1 MTPEKDT
8 REQGSPPLTPFVVAF
23 IVFSAAVLYVGHL
36 YYTTKQIYFRE
47 QTELSISAIAELK
60 VNQLTNWWSACN
72 VDCQRIRS
80 NGFLVEHLVAL
91 GSRPAREGSVRLI
104 SSWMRSLQETGGYQS
119 VFLLD
124 TTGRVLFFKGRPDS
138 VLDTREQSTLG
149 EVVRTHEVSFTD
161 LHISDSGGG
170 VFCDFFA
177 PVIDARRGGEFIA
190 GIVVLRVDASRHV
203 YPLVES
209 WPNPSSS
216 SEMNLLGRDGGD
228 AVYLSAPRHKKAK
241 PLQLRFPLTDT
252 SLVAVRAVCGME
264 GFVEGGDYRGVQV
277 KAFISKIPST
287 PWMLVA
293 QTELSEINDPLNG
306 IAKWVASL
314 SVAMIVAAG
323 FGLGLWRRHRQ
334 AQIFHAR
341 LREETQ
347 RSQALAALNIAE
359 ERFTKVFRRS
369 PVPMCITRLTDG
381 MILDVNESFVAL
393 FGYAAEEII
402 NHPSTEFQFWRT
414 PDGRQGSMESPAE
427 NGRMVNLE
435 SPLRKKSG
443 EMGMQLVSSERIHL
457 SGEPCLLV
465 TAVDITGRKMMEEAL
480 RESNERFEKVF
491 RNSPVLMS
499 LISMD
504 DGTVVEVNDA
514 AAQILGFSRSEVVG
528 KTSEEIGWMSVDDR
542 ARILTA
548 LRYHDR
554 IHSLEVRMHRK
565 DGRPVQCSLNGEIVN
580 LRGKKYLLSVAEDI
594 TEQKH
599 SQEQLARSA
608 REKEELL
615 KELQHRV
622 KNNLSLI
629 AALLEFGMNSIADER
644 SKRAFVDAQS
654 RIRTM
659 SRIYDQLYQSSAL
672 EDIEADIYLS
682 QLANSLIKTFAV
694 NAHKIQLKLHLHPVK
709 MDMKR
714 MVPIGLIVNE
724 LVTNALKYA
733 FPDDRTG
740 EVMLSFEKLNKHI
753 VLAVS
758 DDGVGLPK
766 GIDLKRPASLGLSIV
781 SMLADQI
788 GAELVVTGT
797 KGTSVSLTF
806 EL

>member
-1 MTPEKDT
+1 LTPEKDT
-8 REQGSPPLTPFVVAF
+8 RDQGSPPLTPFVVAF
-23 IVFSAAVLYVGHL
+23 VVFSAAILYIGHL
-36 YYTTKQIYFRE
+36 YYTTKQVYFRE
-47 QTELSISAIAELK
+47 QTELTISAIAGLK
-60 VNQLTNWWSACN
+60 VNQITNWWSACN
-72 VDCQRIRS
+72 SDCQRIRS
-80 NGFLVEHLVAL
+80 NGFLVEHLVSL
-91 GSRPAREGSVRLI
+91 GSRPASERSVRLI
-104 SSWMRSLQETGGYQS
+104 ASWMGSLQETGGYQS

-124 TTGRVLFFKGRPDS
+124 TAGRVLFFKGRPDS
-138 VLDTREQSTLG
+138 ALDAREKNTLG
-149 EVVRTHEVSFTD
+149 EVVRSYDVSFTD
-161 LHISDSGGG
+161 LHRADSAGG

-177 PVIDARRGGEFIA
+177 PVIDARRGGGVIA
-190 GIVVLRVDASRHV
+190 GIVVLRVDPSRHIF
-203 YPLVES
+203 PLVES
-209 WPNPSSS
+209 WPNSSSS
-216 SEMNLLGRDGGD
+216 SEMNLLGRDGSD
-228 AVYLSAPRHKKAK
+228 VVYLSPPRHRKTE
-241 PLQLRFPLTDT
+241 PFQLRFPSTDT
-252 SLVAVRAVCGME
+252 TLVAVRAARGME

-277 KAFISKIPST
+277 KAFISKVPRT

-293 QTELSEINDPLNG
+293 QTELSEINDPLNSV
-306 IAKWVASL
+306 AKWVSSL
-314 SVAMIVAAG
+314 SFALIVAAG
-323 FGLGLWRRHRQ
+323 LGLGLWRRHRQ
-334 AQIFHAR
+334 AQIYHAR

-369 PVPMCITRLTDG
+369 PVPMCITRLSDG
-381 MILDVNESFVAL
+381 TILDVNESFVAL
-393 FGYAAEEII
+393 FGYAPDEII
-402 NHPSTEFQFWRT
+402 NRPSAEFQFWST
-414 PDGRQGSMESPAE
+414 PDGRRGSIASLAES
-427 NGRMVNLE
+427 GTIVNLE

-465 TAVDITGRKMMEEAL
+465 TAVDITSRKMVEEAL

-499 LISMD
+499 LTSMD

-514 AAQILGFSRSEVVG
+514 AAQVLGFSRSEVVG
-528 KTSEEIGWMSVDDR
+528 KTSEQIGWMSVDDLS
-542 ARILTA
+542 RILTA

-554 IHSLEVRMHRK
+554 IHSLQVRMHRK
-565 DGRPVQCSLNGEIVN
+565 DGQPVHCSLNGEIVN
-580 LRGKKYLLSVAEDI
+580 LRGKKFLLSVAEDI

-629 AALLEFGMNSIADER
+629 AALLEFGMNSIVDER
-644 SKRAFVDAQS
+644 SKQAFVDAQS

-659 SRIYDQLYQSSAL
+659 SRIYDQLYQSSTL

-682 QLANSLIKTFAV
+682 QLAHSLIQTFAV
-694 NAHKIQLKLHLHPVK
+694 NAHKIQLKLHLHAVK

-797 KGTSVSLTF
+797 KGTTVSLTF